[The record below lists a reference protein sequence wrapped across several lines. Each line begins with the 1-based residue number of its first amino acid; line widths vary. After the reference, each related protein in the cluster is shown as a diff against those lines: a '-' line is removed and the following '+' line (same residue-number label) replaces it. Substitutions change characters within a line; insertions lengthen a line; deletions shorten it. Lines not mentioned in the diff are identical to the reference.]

1 MWSVKRF
8 EKDNFQIFE
17 KKNGKHIDTIKAPIY
32 IGDNRYEIK
41 SILSA
46 SGGYGLI
53 YNAEDKILNN
63 RKVLI
68 KARRYDKENGLF
80 LIEHDMH
87 RARRIKEI
95 RENTKFEY
103 DALVLFKKGRES
115 RMPNVNDI
123 VEGFCPSIYGPHITN
138 EGKTFYCTD
147 EELAFKEP
155 YIVMQV
161 IEGETLGE
169 YVEKGIP
176 HVMQKRGFKSI
187 VQWERCVLEIAKELT
202 SILQGFHHIN
212 NVNGKKLY
220 YIYQDLKPDNI
231 MITSDKVITLLDFG
245 GIKAVVEREDGT
257 SNSNIKNGG
266 PSALGTV
273 GYSAPEIKSDPTS
286 LDRRVDIYT
295 LGATIYHLLTGEKLN
310 EILTED
316 KPDIPVENL
325 EGKFTPATCELVRKC
340 VEVDKDKRYKDLEEV
355 RTQILHHC
363 FPNLKNVNN

>member
-1 MWSVKRF
+1 MWSIKKF
-8 EKDNFQIFE
+8 ETENFQIFE
-17 KKNGKHIDTIKAPIY
+17 RLNGKFTETIKAPIY

-53 YNAEDKILNN
+53 YNAVDRILNN

-68 KARRYDKENGLF
+68 KARRYDKESGLF
-80 LIEHDMH
+80 FIEHDIQ
-87 RARRIKEI
+87 RAQKIKEI
-95 RENTKFEY
+95 RKNTQFEY

-123 VEGFCPSIYGPHITN
+123 VEGFCPAIYGPHISN
-138 EGKTFYCTD
+138 EGKTFYCED
-147 EELAFKEP
+147 KELTHKEP

-161 IEGETLGE
+161 IEGETLAE
-169 YVEKGIP
+169 YVEQGIP
-176 HVMQKRGFKSI
+176 QIMKKRGFTKK

-202 SILQGFHHIN
+202 SILQGFHSIN
-212 NVNGKKLY
+212 VVNGRKLY

-245 GIKAVVEREDGT
+245 GIKAVIEREDGT
-257 SNSNIKNGG
+257 SNSNITNGG
-266 PSALGTV
+266 PKALGTF
-273 GYSAPEIKSDPTS
+273 GYSAPETYTDATN

-310 EILTED
+310 EVLTPGKE
-316 KPDIPVENL
+316 DIPVEKL
-325 EGKFTPATCELVRKC
+325 EGEFTQATCELVRKC
-340 VEVDKDKRYKDLEEV
+340 VEVDRNKRYKTLDEV
-355 RTQILHHC
+355 RAQIMNEC
-363 FPNLKNVNN
+363 FPNLKNTNN